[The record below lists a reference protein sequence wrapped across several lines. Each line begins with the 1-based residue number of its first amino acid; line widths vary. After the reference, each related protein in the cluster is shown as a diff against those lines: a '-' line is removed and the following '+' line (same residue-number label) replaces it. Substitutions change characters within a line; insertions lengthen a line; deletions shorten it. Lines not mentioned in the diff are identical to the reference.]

1 MHTADVEKNMSPV
14 WVRAARIVNASD
26 AFCTTSKISEMYFM
40 RVFGASFVWSRPLE
54 MVTTECFLSDD
65 MAEEVAK

>member
-1 MHTADVEKNMSPV
+1 MSTLQPTSLTLVISAMHTADVEKNMSPV

-40 RVFGASFVWSRPLE
+40 RVFGAS
-54 MVTTECFLSDD
+54 
-65 MAEEVAK
+65 